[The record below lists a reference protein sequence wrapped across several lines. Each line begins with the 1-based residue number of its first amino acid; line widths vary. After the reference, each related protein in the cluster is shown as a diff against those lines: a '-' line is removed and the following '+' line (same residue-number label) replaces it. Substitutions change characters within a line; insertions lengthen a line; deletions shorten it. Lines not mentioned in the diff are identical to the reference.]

1 MNKTIFA
8 VTMAVTALG
17 AGGCASLASTGQ
29 AGHQA
34 GAAPARAATRPA
46 RPAVLAAAPS
56 GWGSRPPRRVTPGA
70 ERRSLTAICP
80 AVSAARQAVRLSTAA
95 KDKVYAEYGISPGQL
110 RLYRVDHLVPLG
122 LDGTSSIRNLWPQP
136 VAASAAK
143 NRLEATLH
151 SMVCAGRLTLGG
163 AQRAIR
169 TDWVRAYHLYV
180 RPPAPR
186 RPAPPALPPPS
197 AASPPPMPPPP
208 PTSAPPPPPPPPASC
223 YPLSNE
229 GTCYEPGEFC
239 RDSDHGATGVAGDGK
254 AIECEDNDG
263 WRWEP
268 V

>member
-17 AGGCASLASTGQ
+17 AGGCASLASAGQ
-29 AGHQA
+29 PAQQA
-34 GAAPARAATRPA
+34 GAAPAHAATRPA

-70 ERRSLTAICP
+70 ARRSLTAICP
-80 AVSAARQAVRLSTAA
+80 AVSPARRDVRLNTAV
-95 KDKVYAEYGISPGQL
+95 KDRVYAEYGIPPGQL
-110 RLYRVDHLVPLG
+110 GLFRIDHLVPLD
-122 LDGTSSIRNLWPQP
+122 LDGTSAIRNLWPQP
-136 VAASAAK
+136 IAASAAK
-143 NRLEATLH
+143 NRLEGTLH
-151 SMVCAGRLTLGG
+151 SMVCAGRLTLAG

-180 RPPAPR
+180 RPPAP
-186 RPAPPALPPPS
+186 PVAPPPP

-208 PTSAPPPPPPPPASC
+208 PTSAPPPPPPPAASC

-239 RDSDHGATGVAGDGK
+239 RDSDHGATGVAGDGER
-254 AIECEDNDG
+254 IECEDNDG